1 RIEFALWSSKLSAQ
15 SPPCNR
21 KASPEATRAS
31 AFFRLRASPA
41 KTSGGKLASRA
52 STASSLAASGYCGT
66 WTIGFPRQLSGVQ
79 RSGMIQL
86 LACRNGLPCRA
97 GRFIHERIARENAL
111 KAHKHEENRFRE
123 SVVRMERPPKA
134 DAQSGARMP
143 VPDFAMA
150 RRRRGER

>member
-1 RIEFALWSSKLSAQ
+1 
-15 SPPCNR
+15 
-21 KASPEATRAS
+21 
-31 AFFRLRASPA
+31 
-41 KTSGGKLASRA
+41 
-52 STASSLAASGYCGT
+52 
-66 WTIGFPRQLSGVQ
+66 TIGFPRQLSGVQ

-150 RRRRGER
+150 RRRRGERVFVRSIRATMNAHWHRCRWNSPFPAVS